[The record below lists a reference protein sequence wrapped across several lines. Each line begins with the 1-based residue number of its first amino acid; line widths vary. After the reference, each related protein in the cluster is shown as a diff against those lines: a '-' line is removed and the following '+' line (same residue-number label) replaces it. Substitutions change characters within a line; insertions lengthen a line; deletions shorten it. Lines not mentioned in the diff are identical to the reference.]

1 MLLCLQLELPSH
13 LVLYLF
19 QHFWRE
25 SVWCAKDLKTIST
38 HQVKQFSPALHGDTL
53 EDGEDRKQ
61 DVVKLGDTVVWSQPV
76 LSASGTLRT
85 QPGRGRFS
93 TRMLLSDLI

>member
-1 MLLCLQLELPSH
+1 M
-13 LVLYLF
+13 
-19 QHFWRE
+19 
-25 SVWCAKDLKTIST
+25 ST
-38 HQVKQFSPALHGDTL
+38 HQVQQFSPALHGDTL

-76 LSASGTLRT
+76 FSASGTLRT